1 MGAWEG
7 GRGKGDGGCE
17 GVDGMRGGKGRLG
30 FENVMRVCR
39 WVDRFEGFGGSRGG
53 ILITGMVWKS
63 DWCLLSWFISMQ
75 RPGRT

>member
-1 MGAWEG
+1 MYGCV

-39 WVDRFEGFGGSRGG
+39 WVVERFEGFGGSRGG
-53 ILITGMVWKS
+53 I
-63 DWCLLSWFISMQ
+63 
-75 RPGRT
+75 